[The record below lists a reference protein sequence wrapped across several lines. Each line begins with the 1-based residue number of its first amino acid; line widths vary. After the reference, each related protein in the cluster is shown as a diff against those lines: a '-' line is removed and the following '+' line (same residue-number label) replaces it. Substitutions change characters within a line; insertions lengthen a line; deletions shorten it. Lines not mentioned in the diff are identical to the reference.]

1 MFEKLQNI
9 DTAYKEVRR
18 IAIISICSCAI
29 MGMVG
34 HGYHYAK
41 MKRVENQI
49 YVLAD
54 GKVMQAYA
62 SNRAANIIVEAKDHI
77 RSFHE
82 YFFSLDPDNQQIKN
96 NIGKALYLADDSAK
110 KAYDNLNEQGY
121 YTKIIS
127 SNTSQIITVQDIQL
141 NLERQPYSF
150 RCYATQELIR
160 TQSRVTRNL
169 ITEGN
174 LRTISRSEQNSHGFL
189 IENWKVIA
197 NKDLKTEYRNQP
209 KMQ

>member
-1 MFEKLQNI
+1 
-9 DTAYKEVRR
+9 
-18 IAIISICSCAI
+18 
-29 MGMVG
+29 
-34 HGYHYAK
+34 
-41 MKRVENQI
+41 RVENQI

-54 GKVMQAYA
+54 GKVMKAYA
-62 SNRAANIIVEAKDHI
+62 SNMAVNIIVEVKDHI

-150 RCYATQELIR
+150 RCRSEEHTSEL
-160 TQSRVTRNL
+160 QSRENLVCRLLLEKKKEVRNL
-169 ITEGN
+169 
-174 LRTISRSEQNSHGFL
+174 
-189 IENWKVIA
+189 
-197 NKDLKTEYRNQP
+197 
-209 KMQ
+209 